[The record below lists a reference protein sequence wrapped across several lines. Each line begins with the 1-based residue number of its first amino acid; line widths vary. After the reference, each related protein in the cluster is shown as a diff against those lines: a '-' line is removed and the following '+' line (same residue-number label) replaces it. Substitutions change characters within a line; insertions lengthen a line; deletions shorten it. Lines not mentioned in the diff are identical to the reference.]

1 MLLHRWKVLQN
12 NLVLSIELLIWIG
25 LRGEVLSRHIK
36 HHPFVR
42 EKMKSSYCILV
53 SLWKALTNLF
63 SFLRLCQSKQS
74 KVYLPE
80 PPFPHAEVHVQSL
93 ALVLQILTLQI
104 YQLSTKDF
112 PFGSS
117 WGFGVTPSSEIQGL
131 WVDFKSGSPALNC
144 NRLTIPGSPRMV
156 WHPNHITLL
165 IERLSSVE
173 KTNLTISQQPIRC
186 TKNITRSQWES
197 RVKKRKKLQARE
209 NVRDWF

>member
-1 MLLHRWKVLQN
+1 
-12 NLVLSIELLIWIG
+12 
-25 LRGEVLSRHIK
+25 
-36 HHPFVR
+36 
-42 EKMKSSYCILV
+42 MKSSYCILV
-53 SLWKALTNLF
+53 FLWKALTNFF

-117 WGFGVTPSSEIQGL
+117 WGFGVTPPSEIQGL
-131 WVDFKSGSPALNC
+131 WVDFKSGSPALNW
-144 NRLTIPGSPRMV
+144 NRLTIPGSPRMA
-156 WHPNHITLL
+156 WHPNHIALL
-165 IERLSSVE
+165 IERFSSVE
-173 KTNLTISQQPIRC
+173 KTKLTISQQPIRC

-197 RVKKRKKLQARE
+197 RVEKRKKLQARQ
-209 NVRDWF
+209 NVRNWF

>member
-1 MLLHRWKVLQN
+1 
-12 NLVLSIELLIWIG
+12 
-25 LRGEVLSRHIK
+25 
-36 HHPFVR
+36 
-42 EKMKSSYCILV
+42 MKSSYCILV
-53 SLWKALTNLF
+53 SLWKALTNIF

-131 WVDFKSGSPALNC
+131 WVDSSRALPPWLEIDSQFLGLRGWCDTQTTSPCWLSAFRASKKQNLRFHSSQSGVRKISRGASEN
-144 NRLTIPGSPRMV
+144 
-156 WHPNHITLL
+156 PN
-165 IERLSSVE
+165 
-173 KTNLTISQQPIRC
+173 
-186 TKNITRSQWES
+186 
-197 RVKKRKKLQARE
+197 
-209 NVRDWF
+209 